1 MPPECFT
8 DSVLL
13 DRPKASFMSDRET
26 TTNSPADQEWG
37 ERRGVNTEFLFL
49 PLWTIFER
57 SSSSN
62 SRIEIIAQ
70 AIRFCWFSWKKKR
83 LIIRLFI
90 HFLFSI
96 SIFLIE
102 KKKEK
107 KIWEK
112 KNKDNVYFIPF
123 LLAKLLAYLSY
134 SVWKYADF

>member
-1 MPPECFT
+1 MFHGLCIAWSSEGELYEWSWNDDELTCGSGMGRKKRGEYRVPFSPTLNHLRKIIFLKFSNWNNRT
-8 DSVLL
+8 SDKVLL
-13 DRPKASFMSDRET
+13 VFM
-26 TTNSPADQEWG
+26 
-37 ERRGVNTEFLFL
+37 
-49 PLWTIFER
+49 
-57 SSSSN
+57 
-62 SRIEIIAQ
+62 
-70 AIRFCWFSWKKKR
+70 KKKTTR